1 MPGVGPAEV
10 APQRQGQAVQVLL
23 VPRVYQ
29 FPGPLHQNHH
39 GEDFPGS
46 SVVKTPFFQ
55 YMGHGFDVQS
65 AN

>member
-29 FPGPLHQNHH
+29 FPGPLHQNRQR
-39 GEDFPGS
+39 GGLPWQFCG
-46 SVVKTPFFQ
+46 
-55 YMGHGFDVQS
+55 
-65 AN
+65 